1 MPTEHAALSEMP
13 DESLIEFF
21 FSNGGEVCLKN
32 FNVPA
37 DKNGKARQAFDIMRT
52 RHSCMETLRDIQ
64 EGYLKGEVDR
74 SGRRIKRSQK

>member
-1 MPTEHAALSEMP
+1 MPMEHAALSEMP
-13 DESLIEFF
+13 DEKLIKLF
-21 FSNGGEVCLKN
+21 FSNGGEIFLKN

-52 RHSCMETLRDIQ
+52 RHSCMEMLRNIQ
-64 EGYLKGEVDR
+64 EEYLKGKVDR